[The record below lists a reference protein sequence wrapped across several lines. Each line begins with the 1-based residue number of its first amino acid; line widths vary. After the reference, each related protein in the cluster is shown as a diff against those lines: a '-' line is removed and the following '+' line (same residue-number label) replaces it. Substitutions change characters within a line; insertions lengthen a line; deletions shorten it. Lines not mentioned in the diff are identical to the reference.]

1 MKPALSIALSLAVLL
16 PSAVRAQEHKHDDH
30 SVGSVQFPV
39 GCNAEAQKTFEA
51 AAQADPSCGVA
62 YWGVAITHFG
72 NPFAGGPG
80 AEANKAGW
88 AAAQKAVAIGGKTGR
103 DRAYITA
110 AEQLYKDHETVD
122 NRTR

>member
-39 GCNAEAQKTFEA
+39 GCNAEAQKRMNTAVAMLHSFWLLEARKTFES

-80 AEANKAGW
+80 AEANKA
-88 AAAQKAVAIGGKTGR
+88 
-103 DRAYITA
+103 
-110 AEQLYKDHETVD
+110 
-122 NRTR
+122 